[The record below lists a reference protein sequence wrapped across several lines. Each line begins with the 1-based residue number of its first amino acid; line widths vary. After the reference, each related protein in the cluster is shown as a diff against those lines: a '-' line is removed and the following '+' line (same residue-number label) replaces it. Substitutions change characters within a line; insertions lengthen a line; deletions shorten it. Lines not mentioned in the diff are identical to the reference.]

1 MSKSFSNA
9 WIWSIKHSPLL
20 SVWRAARGLIRPNR
34 EAFVLLE
41 KATLPEPINEV
52 IRSTI
57 VRTKLW
63 RDEREQIARELIA
76 HAQDAI
82 NAGREPDQIVSTFGD
97 PRRVARL
104 LRRSMKRKRP
114 LTWQAYRFSRRAAGV
129 LLLVL
134 FVSYIAVVVRFYT
147 SEPQIKTDYGAI
159 LDSHSDGFSEDQ
171 KSWAILMECGV
182 EWSKIDQLLIQQQA
196 ERVMLAIESGEEAQ
210 KTEDSRFPFIEPDHP
225 HYTEY
230 EAAVRGF
237 APRLS
242 ELRAAAERSI
252 VGLPVGYEPITEKWE
267 GWNFVTGVVPAEP
280 DDYKRRSMIDIQLIY
295 LGSLRRLS
303 QVLIFDARLA
313 LDEGDTERACN
324 NYIALIGL
332 ARQARSEPYLISD
345 LVGIAVH
352 DMVGM
357 EIGRQ
362 LRKQDGLFDSD
373 QLRRLAHTHAR
384 LAQLPGI
391 EIEHERMFFQDALQ
405 RAYSDDG
412 HGNGRLTPEGF
423 EYYGLMTAPPED
435 FGAVTMADAI
445 TVDPRFRAATLPLS
459 IVFSNSREQ
468 EQAIHDSVMDQT
480 QTVLDRGVQWIS
492 LMQDAELIAEK
503 VRAEETPMRFSFAAM
518 LTPAMRQMVHRWYQY
533 EQTVGAYSLMIAIEA
548 YRQDHGQLPHSLSM
562 LQPRYVPE
570 IPLDLMAPGHAIRY
584 RAEGERYVLYSV
596 GSDGVDDDA
605 RAPEKPADPYLRNQ
619 EKDFSIRYP
628 QARSPMTNEPIY
640 EPGGKP
646 RLAEPAGPDG
656 DWILIDTRPVPESDT
671 EAS

>member
-1 MSKSFSNA
+1 MSNTFTNA
-9 WIWSIKHSPLL
+9 WGWSVKHSPLL
-20 SVWRAARGLIRPNR
+20 SVWRAMRGVVRPNR
-34 EAFVLLE
+34 EAFALLE
-41 KATLPEPINEV
+41 EAALPELIDEV

-82 NAGREPDQIVSTFGD
+82 DTGQDPQRVADTFGD

-134 FVSYIAVVVRFYT
+134 FVSYIAVVVQFYT

-171 KSWAILMECGV
+171 KSWTILMECGV
-182 EWSKIDQLLIQQQA
+182 EWSKIEQLLLEQQA
-196 ERVMLAIESGEEAQ
+196 ERDMLQSQHGGEPQDIGAALFPYI
-210 KTEDSRFPFIEPDHP
+210 DSEHPD
-225 HYTEY
+225 YQDFAE
-230 EAAVRGF
+230 AVRDFG
-237 APRLS
+237 PRLD
-242 ELRAAAERSI
+242 ELRAAARRPI
-252 VGLPVGYEPITEKWE
+252 IGLPVGYEPVTEKWE
-267 GWNFVTGVVPAEP
+267 GRNFVTGVVPAGP

-324 NYIALIGL
+324 NYIAAMGL

-352 DMVGM
+352 DMVGI
-357 EIGRQ
+357 ELGRQ
-362 LRKQDGLFDSD
+362 FRKHDRLFASD
-373 QLRRLAHTHAR
+373 QLKRLAHTHAR
-384 LAQLPGI
+384 VAQLPGI

-435 FGAVTMADAI
+435 FGAVTMADAVTI
-445 TVDPRFRAATLPLS
+445 DPRFRAATQPLS
-459 IVFSNSREQ
+459 IVFSNSRSQ

-480 QTVLDRGVQWIS
+480 QVVLDRGVQWIS
-492 LMQDAELIAEK
+492 LMQDAELTTEK

-518 LTPAMRQMVHRWYQY
+518 LTPTMRQMVHRWYQY
-533 EQTVGAYSLMIAIEA
+533 EQTMGAYALMIAIEA
-548 YRQDHGQLPHSLSM
+548 FREDHGQLPDSLSM

-570 IPLDLMAPGHAIRY
+570 IPHDLMDPGHEIRY

-596 GSDGVDDDA
+596 GSDGDDDGA
-605 RAPEKPADPYLRNQ
+605 RAPEKAADPYSGMQ
-619 EKDFSIRYP
+619 EKNFDLRYP
-628 QARSPMTNEPIY
+628 RARSPMTNKPIY
-640 EPGGKP
+640 GPGGKP
-646 RLAEPAGPDG
+646 KLAKPTGPDG
-656 DWILIDTRPVPESDT
+656 DWILTDTRPQPQPAADI
-671 EAS
+671 